1 MEEEKRAKECP
12 EECNKARAQR
22 PLDGQRRWGGRGES
36 ERAGDLPGTWER
48 LSSSD
53 WKGRRL
59 WGGKWRR
66 EKWKWRSPSG
76 WRDVPILT
84 GGGSTSAGNEGGRE
98 AGGREDL
105 QTPLAQT
112 IVDISLL
119 LVDEDLQGR
128 GERAIKLV
136 DQVKSIDDDPHL
148 VGGLDGEIFA
158 HSLRRS
164 VLVGVKF

>member
-1 MEEEKRAKECP
+1 
-12 EECNKARAQR
+12 
-22 PLDGQRRWGGRGES
+22 
-36 ERAGDLPGTWER
+36 
-48 LSSSD
+48 
-53 WKGRRL
+53 
-59 WGGKWRR
+59 
-66 EKWKWRSPSG
+66 
-76 WRDVPILT
+76 
-84 GGGSTSAGNEGGRE
+84 
-98 AGGREDL
+98 
-105 QTPLAQT
+105 
-112 IVDISLL
+112 